1 MVISQDDIRILNVY
15 EPSNRATKYMKQ
27 ETRYWNATEKIDKSI
42 VTTRDFN
49 TPLSLIGRTSRQKI
63 NKDILSTNLT

>member
-15 EPSNRATKYMKQ
+15 EPINRATKYMKQ
-27 ETRYWNATEKIDKSI
+27 KLIGMQQKIDKSI
-42 VTTRDFN
+42 VITRDLN

-63 NKDILSTNLT
+63 SKDVLSTNLT

>member
-15 EPSNRATKYMKQ
+15 EPINRATKYMKQ
-27 ETRYWNATEKIDKSI
+27 KLIGMQQKIDKSI
-42 VTTRDFN
+42 VITRDFN

-63 NKDILSTNLT
+63 S

>member
-15 EPSNRATKYMKQ
+15 EPINRATKYMKQ
-27 ETRYWNATEKIDKSI
+27 KLIGMQQKIDKSI
-42 VTTRDFN
+42 VITRDFN

-63 NKDILSTNLT
+63 SKDVLSTNLT

>member
-15 EPSNRATKYMKQ
+15 EPINRATKYMKQ
-27 ETRYWNATEKIDKSI
+27 KLIGMQQKIDKSI
-42 VTTRDFN
+42 VITRDFN

-63 NKDILSTNLT
+63 SKDILSTNLT

>member
-15 EPSNRATKYMKQ
+15 EPINRATKYMKQ
-27 ETRYWNATEKIDKSI
+27 KRIGMQQKIDKSI
-42 VTTRDFN
+42 VITSDFN

-63 NKDILSTNLT
+63 SKDVLSTNLT

>member
-15 EPSNRATKYMKQ
+15 EPVNRATKYVKQ
-27 ETRYWNATEKIDKSI
+27 KLIGMQQKIDKSI
-42 VTTRDFN
+42 VITRDFN

-63 NKDILSTNLT
+63 SKDILSTNLT